1 MIILPSNSVNSPV
14 HLWGQLSPAKA
25 LQNWSAGTPIHD
37 IYSMMLLDW
46 IDITTDITACNRYHI
61 SLRYAGTALHTC
73 KSPAKQVWNIEVLW
87 FFVENLKYVFFSLTG
102 VKCMF
107 QESCDKS
114 GWWFLKLQKNA
125 ISIPHCRKIESTCP
139 PSSMETTIP
148 RCPPL
153 RGDSNSQRPLSPIS
167 DSNLLWS
174 KLDLAEERDRRNW
187 PNWLVVSNI
196 WVYESGI
203 YPESTPFNGH

>member
-46 IDITTDITACNRYHI
+46 IDITTDITACNRYHWDMLARHCTLARVQQ
-61 SLRYAGTALHTC
+61 SRYETLKHC
-73 KSPAKQVWNIEVLW
+73 DFLW
-87 FFVENLKYVFFSLTG
+87 RTSSMFFFSLTG

-107 QESCDKS
+107 QESCGKS

-174 KLDLAEERDRRNW
+174 KLDLVEERDRRNW

>member
-46 IDITTDITACNRYHI
+46 IDITTDITACNRYHWDM
-61 SLRYAGTALHTC
+61 LARHCHTC
-73 KSPAKQVWNIEVLW
+73 KSPAKQVWNIEALW
-87 FFVENLKYVFFSLTG
+87 FFVENLKYCFFSVWREWSVCFRSPAASLVDG
-102 VKCMF
+102 FSSFRKMPSASHIV
-107 QESCDKS
+107 
-114 GWWFLKLQKNA
+114 GKLNRHVHHPAWK
-125 ISIPHCRKIESTCP
+125 P
-139 PSSMETTIP
+139 PSLDA
-148 RCPPL
+148 L
-153 RGDSNSQRPLSPIS
+153 RFAEIQTANAPLSPIS

>member
-1 MIILPSNSVNSPV
+1 MLARHCTLARVQQSRYETLKFCDF
-14 HLWGQLSPAKA
+14 LWRTS
-25 LQNWSAGTPIHD
+25 
-37 IYSMMLLDW
+37 SM
-46 IDITTDITACNRYHI
+46 
-61 SLRYAGTALHTC
+61 
-73 KSPAKQVWNIEVLW
+73 
-87 FFVENLKYVFFSLTG
+87 FFLSLTG

-107 QESCDKS
+107 QESCGKS